1 MVDRL
6 RTEQKVEIES
16 AGPASVANQSAGSP
30 HRDLGAACSAGPRR
44 GPALLA
50 WVPKLGVWAWSFV
63 GAKAATIILVRA
75 LGAVSEIVLPLTF
88 AAVLA
93 VIFKPL
99 VGMGRLIMQTQM
111 HRRTT

>member
-6 RTEQKVEIES
+6 VTEQKIETES
-16 AGPASVANQSAGSP
+16 VGPATVADRSAGSP
-30 HRDLGAACSAGPRR
+30 HRDLRAERSAGPRG
-44 GPALLA
+44 GPALLG

-63 GAKAATIILVRA
+63 GAVATTIILVLA